1 MPKSYSDQVT
11 MRNITLKCNTFFD
24 VEGSD
29 QYELTNFTFENMDIE
44 AEKGD
49 VDKSLIR
56 NFQLKNVKVNGK
68 LIK

>member
-1 MPKSYSDQVT
+1 MNSPTSLSRT
-11 MRNITLKCNTFFD
+11 CFD